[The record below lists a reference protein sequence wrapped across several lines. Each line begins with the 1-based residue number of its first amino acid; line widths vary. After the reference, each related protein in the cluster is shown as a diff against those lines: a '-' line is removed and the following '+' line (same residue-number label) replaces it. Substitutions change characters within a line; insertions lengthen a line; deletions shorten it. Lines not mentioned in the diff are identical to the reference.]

1 MLFNPVIMILLAGL
15 SLLVGTIVLI
25 QTENWLSIVPFLVFI
40 VLFCLSLFLPVTKR
54 TGVQTRWVAP
64 KPRKQ
69 LIKLTAERLS
79 ALSEAHRHGPTASQ
93 T

>member
-1 MLFNPVIMILLAGL
+1 MILLAGL
-15 SLLVGTIVLI
+15 SLLGGTIALI
-25 QTENWLSIVPFLVFI
+25 QTESWLSIVPFVFFI
-40 VLFCLSLFLPVTKR
+40 FLFCLSLFLPVTKR
-54 TGVQTRWVAP
+54 PVVQTRWVPP

-79 ALSEAHRHGPTASQ
+79 ALSEAHRHGTTASQ

>member
-15 SLLVGTIVLI
+15 SLLGGTLGLT
-25 QTENWLSIVPFLVFI
+25 QTGNWLSIVPFLVFTF
-40 VLFCLSLFLPVTKR
+40 LFCLSLFLPVTKKPV
-54 TGVQTRWVAP
+54 VQARWVPP

-79 ALSEAHRHGPTASQ
+79 ALSEAHRHHTTASQ